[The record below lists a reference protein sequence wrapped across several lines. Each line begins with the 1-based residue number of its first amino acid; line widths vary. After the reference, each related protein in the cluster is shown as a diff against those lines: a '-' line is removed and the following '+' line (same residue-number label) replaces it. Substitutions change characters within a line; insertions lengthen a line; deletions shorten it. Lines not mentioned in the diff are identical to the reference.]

1 MSNKMMRGG
10 LIFLL
15 VLLLVGQAAAY
26 QVFVWRHDNNL
37 RVVDPI
43 FGSSLTATESV
54 LRTLTALRIPW
65 DSSSV
70 LPDDLSRYD
79 VVVTCLSFYCP
90 G

>member
-1 MSNKMMRGG
+1 MSAKLMRVC
-10 LIFLL
+10 LALLL
-15 VLLLVGQAAAY
+15 VLLFAGQAAAY

-37 RVVDPI
+37 RATDPVL
-43 FGSSLTATESV
+43 GGTPTATESV
-54 LRTLTALRIPW
+54 VRTLTALRIPW